1 MQLITG
7 IKTVYNGF
15 TVIHCNFFEV
25 DMKRF
30 ILLIS
35 LVIFIFSGCAFLS
48 HNEEPSYDPIYA
60 TDVNG
65 EFVPIHK
72 DVDESKL
79 DPKLFY
85 QDSDGRFAYSDS
97 GFVTKTGIDVSV
109 FQGDIDWSA
118 VKADGIDFAM
128 LRIGFRGYGSKGIM
142 EADAK
147 FEENY
152 INAKNAGID
161 VGVYFYSQ
169 SVTPDEARDEAK
181 LVLSILGDKEL
192 DFPVAYDWEYVDYAE
207 ARTAEMTSEQI
218 TLCAEAFCDEI
229 KLSGREV
236 SIYFNREIGYFEY
249 DLTKL
254 NDIDFWLAEY
264 SDYPTF
270 IYKFNMW
277 QYTDSGTVDGISSNV
292 DLNIYIEPV
301 TVSDENISYE
311 AFG

>member
-1 MQLITG
+1 MQLITD

-30 ILLIS
+30 IISIILIC
-35 LVIFIFSGCAFLS
+35 LIFSSCAFFS
-48 HNEEPSYDPIYA
+48 HIEEPSYDPIYA

-79 DPKLFY
+79 DPKLFFKENN
-85 QDSDGRFAYSDS
+85 GRYTYSDS

-109 FQGDIDWSA
+109 FQGDIDWTA

-152 INAKNAGID
+152 TNAKNSGID

-169 SVTPDEARDEAK
+169 AVTAEEAREEARF
-181 LVLSILGDKEL
+181 VLSLLGDKEL

-207 ARTAEMTSEQI
+207 ARTAGMTSEQI
-218 TLCAEAFCDEI
+218 TLCAQAFCDEI
-229 KLSGREV
+229 RLSGREV

-254 NDIDFWLAEY
+254 KDIDFWLAEY
-264 SDYPTF
+264 SEYPTF

-277 QYTDSGTVDGISSNV
+277 QYTDSGSVDGISSNV
-292 DLNIYIEPV
+292 DLNIYIEPMA
-301 TVSDENISYE
+301 VSDENISYE
-311 AFG
+311 TYG